1 MSEKFRLGFISV
13 LTYLFE
19 AHFYR
24 HSYLHRR
31 TAFEKMMTGGADN
44 D

>member
-24 HSYLHRR
+24 HSYLHR